1 MSKRRLSLVCF
12 QFHNALESDII
23 LRRPNGHLIFFI
35 FPLLGFLLL
44 NLLPYEILR
53 LMWMSLLWAPSI
65 FLALSELRLLLQ
77 DSPNKAF
84 FSFRPSNVTKQS
96 LHVVHSWFKFEN
108 LAGMMRDAIYYIL
121 YIYIYIDVK
130 LPLYTCVFGFLKI
143 HFFACHD
150 FVFLTLYLF
159 VFCPGEFPI
168 IQTVFSPSD
177 FFFFLK
183 SLLPTLYSF
192 YFIEFCPLH

>member
-1 MSKRRLSLVCF
+1 
-12 QFHNALESDII
+12 
-23 LRRPNGHLIFFI
+23 
-35 FPLLGFLLL
+35 
-44 NLLPYEILR
+44 
-53 LMWMSLLWAPSI
+53 
-65 FLALSELRLLLQ
+65 
-77 DSPNKAF
+77 
-84 FSFRPSNVTKQS
+84 
-96 LHVVHSWFKFEN
+96 
-108 LAGMMRDAIYYIL
+108 MMRDAIYYIL

-177 FFFFLK
+177 FFYFLFFLK
-183 SLLPTLYSF
+183 KSPLPTLYSF
-192 YFIEFCPLH
+192 YFRVLSLALHCSWNLESELDTKTERVSCNPALWASMHHLCDGSAHHAQTLKKKGYNCSENYADVRGSKKILVGTSYQYNVVRLESVKAKLLGSPS

>member
-1 MSKRRLSLVCF
+1 MWS
-12 QFHNALESDII
+12 I
-23 LRRPNGHLIFFI
+23 LD
-35 FPLLGFLLL
+35 L
-44 NLLPYEILR
+44 NLKIL
-53 LMWMSLLWAPSI
+53 LMQYI
-65 FLALSELRLLLQ
+65 
-77 DSPNKAF
+77 
-84 FSFRPSNVTKQS
+84 
-96 LHVVHSWFKFEN
+96 
-108 LAGMMRDAIYYIL
+108 IYYIL

-177 FFFFLK
+177 FFYFLFFIKK
-183 SLLPTLYSF
+183 SPLPTLYSF
-192 YFIEFCPLH
+192 YFRVLSLALAWWASMHHLCDGSAHHAQTLKKRGYNCSENYADVRGSKKIL

>member
-1 MSKRRLSLVCF
+1 
-12 QFHNALESDII
+12 
-23 LRRPNGHLIFFI
+23 
-35 FPLLGFLLL
+35 
-44 NLLPYEILR
+44 
-53 LMWMSLLWAPSI
+53 
-65 FLALSELRLLLQ
+65 
-77 DSPNKAF
+77 
-84 FSFRPSNVTKQS
+84 
-96 LHVVHSWFKFEN
+96 
-108 LAGMMRDAIYYIL
+108 MMRDAIYYIL

-177 FFFFLK
+177 FFYFLFFIKK
-183 SLLPTLYSF
+183 SPLPTLYSF
-192 YFIEFCPLH
+192 YFRVLSLALAWWASMHHLCDGSAHHAQTLKKRRSCRDFLSVQRGKTRVCESQAFGIPLLGIYTHHTSLPTDNP